1 MDINELIREN
11 ENIRLKGVDNYT
23 NTTYYNL
30 YEDGKYP
37 VIIAKI
43 TVSNNKFIGINF
55 TEDSYVS
62 HIENVVKAILK
73 GE

>member
-11 ENIRLKGVDNYT
+11 ENIRLKGVDHYSD
-23 NTTYYNL
+23 TTYYNL
-30 YEDGKYP
+30 YEDSKYP

-43 TVSNNKFIGINF
+43 TVSNNKFIGIHF

-73 GE
+73 GK